1 MTTHTG
7 PRSATPPTQCPP
19 QTSPTVTPRF
29 GELTAAIRAELR
41 PTGSTDPVA
50 ARVAAALAPFLPH
63 PDLLTPAQLEPD
75 PHAYRQHLLH
85 VEPDGSFS
93 VVALVWLPGQAT
105 RIHDHTAWCVVGTYL
120 GAEQETAF
128 RLADRD
134 GRAVLEPVATTVL
147 PAGTVTHLTPPGD
160 IHLVRNATTGKVVSL
175 HVYGTDVSARGTS
188 IRRVYD
194 LPILPVPAGEDRL
207 VGAAAP

>member
-1 MTTHTG
+1 MTTPTALTARTAHAA
-7 PRSATPPTQCPP
+7 SAG
-19 QTSPTVTPRF
+19 TPRLT
-29 GELTAAIRAELR
+29 ELTAAIRTELR
-41 PTGSTDPVA
+41 PTRTEDSDGPVA
-50 ARVAAALAPFLPH
+50 ARVAAVLASFLRH

-120 GAEQETAF
+120 GAEEETAF
-128 RLADRD
+128 RLAEQD
-134 GRAVLEPVATTVL
+134 GRAVLEPVATTVF
-147 PAGTVTHLTPPGD
+147 PTGAVAHLTPPGD
-160 IHLVRNATTGKVVSL
+160 IHLVRNATSGKVVSL
-175 HVYGTDVSARGTS
+175 HVYGADVSVRGSS

-194 LPILPVPAGEDRL
+194 LPIHPGAGDA
-207 VGAAAP
+207 GSA